1 MSLNCSKLGSRVV
14 KIMSEPSNGKSGGLS
29 TAVTIALAIIFLAV
43 GLSGGYIA
51 GTGLTAS
58 RTTTTTQT
66 ITVTSTTTNL
76 GNLVNY
82 WARAYASPKWVYFQ
96 LSRTQL
102 VPLLN
107 AGNSSIYIIDVRQ
120 ATGNAGYATGHIA
133 GAHNIPFQ
141 NMSAA
146 VAAGLVP
153 QNKII
158 IDVCYTGQ
166 TGAQTT
172 AILRALGYTAYNLS
186 GGMAA
191 WNNATRVSAAAPIAV
206 GENYPIVTGT
216 SPGVWTVFNP

>member
-1 MSLNCSKLGSRVV
+1 MKSFNVIAVVLMIVLLG
-14 KIMSEPSNGKSGGLS
+14 
-29 TAVTIALAIIFLAV
+29 V
-43 GLSGGYIA
+43 GLGAGYVVGGSGA
-51 GTGLTAS
+51 AAH
-58 RTTTTTQT
+58 TTTVPTT
-66 ITVTSTTTNL
+66 ITATITSTTTSTTTNL
-76 GNLVNY
+76 SNLVNY
-82 WARAYASPKWVYFQ
+82 WIQAYSAPTWGDYQ

-120 ATGNAGYATGHIA
+120 VNGTAGYVTGHIA

-146 VAAGLVP
+146 VAGDLIP
-153 QNKII
+153 QDKII

-166 TGAQTT
+166 TGAMTT
-172 AILRALGYTAYNLS
+172 AILREIGYNAYNLS

-191 WNNATRVSAAAPIAV
+191 WNNATRVSAASPIAV

-216 SPGVWTVFNP
+216 SPGVWTIFNP

>member
-1 MSLNCSKLGSRVV
+1 LVGSGQ
-14 KIMSEPSNGKSGGLS
+14 ITTE
-29 TAVTIALAIIFLAV
+29 TATII
-43 GLSGGYIA
+43 
-51 GTGLTAS
+51 
-58 RTTTTTQT
+58 TTQT
-66 ITVTSTTTNL
+66 TVHTTTATSTEQTTFHATSTQATTETTTVTSTKTNL
-76 GNLVNY
+76 SNLVNY
-82 WARAYASPKWVYFQ
+82 WTDAYASPTWQYFQ

-120 ATGNAGYATGHIA
+120 FNGTAGYVTGHIA

-146 VAAGLVP
+146 VAVGLIP

-166 TGAQTT
+166 TGAMTT
-172 AILRALGYTAYNLS
+172 AILRVLGYNAYNLS

-191 WNNATRVSAAAPIAV
+191 WNNATRVGAASPIAV
-206 GENYPIVTGT
+206 SENYPIVTGT
-216 SPGVWTVFNP
+216 SPGVWTLFNP